1 MNKILIN
8 IDSRQRNILYYP
20 NSNYFK
26 LGNESESDLNFYNY
40 LNFNLL

>member
-8 IDSRQRNILYYP
+8 IDSRQRNILFYT

-26 LGNESESDLNFYNY
+26 LGNESKF
-40 LNFNLL
+40 